1 MTQSP
6 PAGAAPQTLPDWAH
20 GDMLSILARSDADR
34 LKALAEPLIAKLPDI
49 TVLENRTGLVM
60 LPMRDSA
67 QGTHF
72 HLGEVLMSEAR
83 ISAQSQEAYGMRRG
97 RDLEA
102 AMAMAVIDLAV
113 AIGIEPD
120 AISAFLHQEAAAQS
134 QADRATLARVEA
146 TRVDMETF

>member
-1 MTQSP
+1 MN
-6 PAGAAPQTLPDWAH
+6 AAPQGLDGWGH
-20 GDMLSILARSDADR
+20 GAMLAVLARADAAR
-34 LKALAEPLIAKLPDI
+34 LKAFAEPLIADLPDI

-60 LPMRDSA
+60 LPMRDTA

-83 ISAQSQEAYGMRRG
+83 ISAGGGEGFGMRRG

-102 AMAMAVIDLAV
+102 AMAMAVVDLAV
-113 AIGIEPD
+113 ALGQ
-120 AISAFLHQEAAAQS
+120 ATRVCAAFLEAEAAAQAR
-134 QADRATLARVEA
+134 ADDATLRRVEA